1 MKFGGF
7 SVPPVTATFRKE
19 DRTDC
24 HYDTDCNVSEHMIR
38 YTGEMLK
45 GIPFPFFI
53 TGIITATLPFI
64 GYVTGFP

>member
-38 YTGEMLK
+38 YTGEM
-45 GIPFPFFI
+45 
-53 TGIITATLPFI
+53 
-64 GYVTGFP
+64 